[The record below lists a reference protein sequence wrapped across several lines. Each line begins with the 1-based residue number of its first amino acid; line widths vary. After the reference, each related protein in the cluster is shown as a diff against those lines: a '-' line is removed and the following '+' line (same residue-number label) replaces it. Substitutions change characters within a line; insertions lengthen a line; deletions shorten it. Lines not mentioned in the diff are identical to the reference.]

1 MRVWLV
7 PPVTDAPR
15 RVEVAAVAP
24 CGSSEAVVSFA
35 EVGDA
40 SVAESLVGCHCL
52 VEAGPL
58 ENGGVPLSASAPS
71 FGVRAGWRFSD
82 VVSGREGEVVRV
94 EEAAGQVLMTVVLDG
109 EPPSGQGHLVPLADG
124 LVLAE
129 DGVARLVSMACPEGL
144 FDL

>member
-52 VEAGPL
+52 VEAGPF
-58 ENGGVPLSASAPS
+58 ENGGVPLSA
-71 FGVRAGWRFSD
+71 FEVRAGWRFSD
-82 VVSGREGEVVRV
+82 AVSGRAGEVVRV

-109 EPPSGQGHLVPLADG
+109 EPPSGKGHLVPLADG